1 MFVYREEE
9 ELWRFL
15 LSMEVISAM
24 ENLRKKGFVS
34 QLSVLDLLDLRVH
47 LEEMG
52 FLAEMD
58 LQEHQ
63 EFLDLEVLQV
73 SLEMMVNLECLEE
86 MEKMVFL
93 DPKDHQ
99 EKMDY
104 LENLDLQVHQD
115 YLALKDLQELL
126 DPEEDLETRE
136 LMDLLDLLVLQD
148 LLARMEVMDHQDLQ
162 DLLV

>member
-1 MFVYREEE
+1 
-9 ELWRFL
+9 
-15 LSMEVISAM
+15 M

-63 EFLDLEVLQV
+63 EFLDLEELQV
-73 SLEMMVNLECLEE
+73 SLEMMVNLESLEE
-86 MEKMVFL
+86 MEKMV
-93 DPKDHQ
+93 
-99 EKMDY
+99 Y

-115 YLALKDLQELL
+115 FLALKDLKELL
-126 DPEEDLETRE
+126 DPEEDLET
-136 LMDLLDLLVLQD
+136 
-148 LLARMEVMDHQDLQ
+148 
-162 DLLV
+162 